1 MTEKTESGVSTL
13 DTVKLVLAAALLIGG
28 VFAYYWY
35 AQASIFVR
43 LGALLAGVA
52 AAIAVG
58 MQSEPGRALWHF
70 MQTSRVELRKVV
82 WPTRVETRQTTIA
95 VLVFVVIMG
104 VFFWALDLFLLW
116 VTRALTLTG
125 QGS

>member
-13 DTVKLVLAAALLIGG
+13 DTVKLVLAAALLVGG

-35 AQASIFVR
+35 SQESTLVR
-43 LGALLAGVA
+43 LGALVVALA

-58 MQSEPGRALWHF
+58 MQSEPGRTLWQF
-70 MQTSRVELRKVV
+70 MRASRTELRKVV

-95 VLVFVVIMG
+95 VIVFVVIMG

>member
-35 AQASIFVR
+35 SQASIFVR
-43 LGALLAGVA
+43 LGALLAGVG

-70 MQTSRVELRKVV
+70 MQGSRVELRKVV
-82 WPTRVETRQTTIA
+82 WPTRQETFRITWVVLA
-95 VLVFVVIMG
+95 VVVVISLILSL
-104 VFFWALDLFLLW
+104 FDLIISFAVKWLLS
-116 VTRALTLTG
+116 T
-125 QGS
+125 

>member
-13 DTVKLVLAAALLIGG
+13 DTVKLVLAAALLVGG

-35 AQASIFVR
+35 SQASTLVR
-43 LGALLAGVA
+43 LGALVVGFA
-52 AAIAVG
+52 AAVAVG
-58 MQSEPGRALWHF
+58 MQSEPGRMLWHF
-70 MQTSRVELRKVV
+70 MQGSRVELRKVV

-95 VLVFVVIMG
+95 VIVFVTIMG
-104 VFFWALDLFLLW
+104 VFFWSLDLFLLW

>member
-1 MTEKTESGVSTL
+1 MTEKTESGASTL
-13 DTVKLVLAAALLIGG
+13 DTVKLALAAALLVGG
-28 VFAYYWY
+28 IFAYYWY
-35 AQASIFVR
+35 GQASTLVR
-43 LGALLAGVA
+43 LGALVVGLA

-70 MQTSRVELRKVV
+70 MQASRVELRKVV

-95 VLVFVVIMG
+95 VIVFVVIMG

>member
-35 AQASIFVR
+35 SQASIFVR
-43 LGALLAGVA
+43 LGALLAGVG

-70 MQTSRVELRKVV
+70 MQGSRVELRKVV